1 MFLSEVNAPVRRG
14 SWAKTWARIVR
25 RANKLLEEWGSPL
38 RVPEG
43 TTLHDLRHFFASVL
57 IKHGATVKKVQRLLG
72 HAKPSITW
80 DLYVHLWEDDEDD
93 TADIIDAVLV

>member
-1 MFLSEVNAPVRRG
+1 MGQDLGAD
-14 SWAKTWARIVR
+14 
-25 RANKLLEEWGSPL
+25 RAAGEQTAGGVGSPL

-72 HAKPSITW
+72 HAEPSITW